1 MFWFKVISLS
11 LVSEGVTNDCEDLK
25 PAANNKQT
33 ENHKFPLFNECH
45 WQRVCATPTHEG
57 VRVETITRCVVVVV
71 GGGGY
76 SNCNCSQFKS
86 WRRDMSA
93 FWIRLLAW
101 HLRTPLS
108 RPFSPTTHA
117 TSFIKNPFLL
127 CCCCCCCRRR
137 PTDFWLFVIYTR
149 LKASCRATPTNSFFP
164 LCFRFLFE
172 LLHNVNV
179 WQMCHKQHCQATTV
193 KTSAV
198 TVTAW
203 QSFAC
208 SFRFLVSFHFCG
220 QRLKKLWPNKW
231 PNGRKWQMTV
241 NHDRPDGPHFLEWAD
256 KAKLCLAPT
265 GFPRQKRTHLPA
277 QWQSQLIIGYTVRVS
292 SKWVF
297 CAR

>member
-93 FWIRLLAW
+93 FWIRLLAL

-108 RPFSPTTHA
+108 RPISPTTHA
-117 TSFIKNPFLL
+117 TSFIKKTPFCCL
-127 CCCCCCCRRR
+127 CCCFRRR

-149 LKASCRATPTNSFFP
+149 LKASCRATPTNSSFP

-172 LLHNVNV
+172 LLYNVNV
-179 WQMCHKQHCQATTV
+179 WQMCHKQHWQADATTTV

-198 TVTAW
+198 PVTAW

-208 SFRFLVSFHFCG
+208 SFRFLVSF
-220 QRLKKLWPNKW
+220 LWPAVK
-231 PNGRKWQMTV
+231 KV
-241 NHDRPDGPHFLEWAD
+241 V
-256 KAKLCLAPT
+256 AK
-265 GFPRQKRTHLPA
+265 
-277 QWQSQLIIGYTVRVS
+277 
-292 SKWVF
+292 
-297 CAR
+297 

>member
-1 MFWFKVISLS
+1 MTAKTLS
-11 LVSEGVTNDCEDLK
+11 SPQTTT
-25 PAANNKQT
+25 QT

-45 WQRVCATPTHEG
+45 WQRVCATPTHE
-57 VRVETITRCVVVVV
+57 
-71 GGGGY
+71 GGGY

-93 FWIRLLAW
+93 FWIRLLAL
-101 HLRTPLS
+101 HLTPLA

-179 WQMCHKQHCQATTV
+179 WQMCHKQHCQAEATTTA

-208 SFRFLVSFHFCG
+208 SFRFLVSF
-220 QRLKKLWPNKW
+220 LWPAVK
-231 PNGRKWQMTV
+231 KV
-241 NHDRPDGPHFLEWAD
+241 V
-256 KAKLCLAPT
+256 AK
-265 GFPRQKRTHLPA
+265 
-277 QWQSQLIIGYTVRVS
+277 
-292 SKWVF
+292 
-297 CAR
+297 

>member
-1 MFWFKVISLS
+1 M
-11 LVSEGVTNDCEDLK
+11 TEDLK

-57 VRVETITRCVVVVV
+57 VRVETITRCVV

-93 FWIRLLAW
+93 FWIRLLAC
-101 HLRTPLS
+101 LTPLA
-108 RPFSPTTHA
+108 RPSSPTTHG
-117 TSFIKNPFLL
+117 TSFIKTPFCCL
-127 CCCCCCCRRR
+127 CCCWRR

-179 WQMCHKQHCQATTV
+179 WQMCHKQHCQGKPTATITT

-208 SFRFLVSFHFCG
+208 SFRFLVSF
-220 QRLKKLWPNKW
+220 LWPAVK
-231 PNGRKWQMTV
+231 KV
-241 NHDRPDGPHFLEWAD
+241 V
-256 KAKLCLAPT
+256 AK
-265 GFPRQKRTHLPA
+265 
-277 QWQSQLIIGYTVRVS
+277 
-292 SKWVF
+292 
-297 CAR
+297 